1 MIFQLLNE
9 EQPHLRGF
17 DHYFLLVRIQWDKLD
32 WWGVGSPHPLEENG
46 KGRCE
51 PREFSCTKKKLRC
64 KLPFSSKQLV
74 APDAICEGKRICC
87 NGNKTPACE
96 TKYSGLSIVLVTCN
110 IKEATI
116 RCKC

>member
-51 PREFSCTKKKLRC
+51 PREFSCTKKKLRG
-64 KLPFSSKQLV
+64 KLPFSRKQLT
-74 APDAICEGKRICC
+74 PEAICEGKRICC
-87 NGNKTPACE
+87 NGNKTPACK
-96 TKYSGLSIVLVTCN
+96 TKYSGLLIHLVACT
-110 IKEATI
+110 IKEVI